1 MTSSVFM
8 DSGARKW
15 PHRLGLT
22 ARVLA
27 TNLSI
32 IALVVMTITAL
43 SYYELRRQA
52 IDVAHDTLSLQTR
65 ALTHD
70 LENRLQL
77 IGDSIRTLAGNGL
90 VVNALVD
97 DLGRTVYLREFL
109 QDFRVI
115 EGFDVSIVMAD
126 FEGKPV
132 ETNQVEMRSGLPR
145 TLISEVVESSSPHF
159 QLLAVDDDI
168 IALYVEPIIYVNT
181 GLAEGALVYEVLLS
195 QWVSIERIRKVIA
208 NTHWLAT
215 LELTLEGRAL
225 ALVQKGPHSSKAA
238 GRSEEISAPGGQPSG
253 LGLRLVVA
261 PDLVEQPLQSLLQK
275 SLLTGAVVLFI
286 GLLIL
291 LPVARKQTAKILR
304 LRRETEQLAGN
315 FSSPIDISRSEAGDE
330 VDDLAEAFSE
340 LLQRLQATHR
350 QVARSE
356 ETFHLAMDAAQDG
369 LWDWDVTSGDVYFSP
384 GWSRLIGLQSVAPRY
399 ESWRDRI
406 HPDDLEGVLSSLQA
420 HLDRNGEPW
429 VKEHRLRLAN
439 GGWRWVIGRGRVV
452 KRGAQGEAQRMVGTM
467 SDIELHKQAEKTLL
481 KHQELLE
488 QQVQERTRELS
499 EARDQAEASNRAKSE
514 FLANMSH
521 EIRTP
526 MNAIIGMS
534 HLALQT
540 DLDDQQQNYIEKVSH
555 SAQSLLGILNDILDF
570 SRIESGRLELEST
583 EFRLGDVLD
592 NMFNLIRLRA
602 EEKDIQLSLRVEP
615 DVPNLLFGDPLRLG
629 QILLNL
635 GSNAVKF
642 SNTGDRVALHVS
654 VPGEAGDRVMLL
666 FDMQDSGIGM
676 TREEQEK
683 LFQPFSQADSST
695 TRKYG
700 GSGLGLVI
708 SRKLVEMMG
717 GTIWVDSGRGEGST
731 FHVTVS
737 LGRAKLTNVDTAM
750 QDSRVDQTQQQQ
762 LNVLDGGRILLVE
775 DNEINQELVLELL
788 VSQGL
793 SVEVAENGQ
802 QALDMLARQDFDGV
816 LMDCQMPVM
825 DGYEATRRIREQQK
839 FRDLPVIA
847 LTANVMSGDREKA
860 LNAGMSDIIAKPI
873 DPDEMFLTMARWIK
887 AAHDDMDDAD
897 TDDRPC

>member
-1 MTSSVFM
+1 MIRSLSKKSSVRNRPYHF
-8 DSGARKW
+8 
-15 PHRLGLT
+15 GLT
-22 ARVLA
+22 VRVLV

-32 IALVVMTITAL
+32 IALVVVIITAL
-43 SYYELRRQA
+43 SFYELRRQA
-52 IDVAHDTLSLQTR
+52 IEIANDTLSLQTR
-65 ALTHD
+65 TLTND

-77 IGDSIRTLAGNGL
+77 IGHSIRTLAGNGL
-90 VVNALVD
+90 VANALVD
-97 DLGRTVYLREFL
+97 DLGRTVYLHEFL
-109 QDFRVI
+109 QDFRFI
-115 EGFDVSIVMAD
+115 EGFDVSIVMTD

-132 ETNQVEMRSGLPR
+132 ESNQVAMRSDLPR
-145 TLISEVVESSSPHF
+145 TLISEVVESSTSRFHVM
-159 QLLAVDDDI
+159 AGTDEI

-195 QWVSIERIRKVIA
+195 QWVSIEHIRKVIA
-208 NTHWLAT
+208 DTHWLAT
-215 LELTLEGRAL
+215 LELILEDRAL
-225 ALVQKGPHSSKAA
+225 ALVGGAHSSA
-238 GRSEEISAPGGQPSG
+238 APGRRAEIHGPAGKPSG
-253 LGLRLVVA
+253 LGLRLFVV
-261 PDLVEQPLQSLLQK
+261 PDLVEQPLQRLLRM
-275 SLLTGAVVLFI
+275 SLLTGGAVLFMA
-286 GLLIL
+286 LLIL

-304 LRRETEQLAGN
+304 LRRETEQLTGN
-315 FSSPIDISRSEAGDE
+315 FSSPVDISRSEVVDE
-330 VDDLAEAFSE
+330 VDELAEAFSE

-369 LWDWDVTSGDVYFSP
+369 LWDWDIASGDVYFSP
-384 GWSRLIGLQSVAPRY
+384 GWSRLIGLQSVEPRY
-399 ESWRDRI
+399 ESWRDRV
-406 HPDDLEGVLSSLQA
+406 HPDDMAGVLSSLQA
-420 HLDRNGEPW
+420 HLEGRSESW
-429 VKEHRLRLAN
+429 AKEHRLRLAN

-452 KRGAQGEAQRMVGTM
+452 KRGAQGEPQRMVGTM
-467 SDIELHKQAEKTLL
+467 SDIEIHKQAEHALL

-488 QQVQERTRELS
+488 KQVQERTRELS
-499 EARDQAEASNRAKSE
+499 QARDEAEASNRAKSE

-540 DLDDQQQNYIEKVSH
+540 DLDEQQQNYVEKVNL
-555 SAQSLLGILNDILDF
+555 SAQGLLGIINDILDF
-570 SRIESGRLELEST
+570 SRIESGRLELECT

-592 NMFNLIRLRA
+592 HMFNLIRLRA
-602 EEKDIQLSLRVEP
+602 EEKDIQLSLRVES
-615 DVPNLLFGDPLRLG
+615 DVPDLLFGDPLRLG

-654 VPGEAGDRVMLL
+654 VRGEAGDRVMLL

-676 TREEQEK
+676 TREEQDK

-717 GTIWVDSGRGEGST
+717 GTIWVDSVPGEGST

-737 LGRAKLTNVDTAM
+737 LGREESADVDEGR
-750 QDSRVDQTQQQQ
+750 QDSMFEQTQQPL
-762 LNVLDGGRILLVE
+762 LNVLDGCRILLVE

-793 SVEVAENGQ
+793 SVDVAENGQ
-802 QALDMLARQDFDGV
+802 QALDMLAGQDFDGV

-825 DGYEATRRIREQQK
+825 DGYEATRRIREQQR

-847 LTANVMSGDREKA
+847 LTANVMSSDREKA
-860 LNAGMSDIIAKPI
+860 LDSGMNDIIAKPI
-873 DPDEMFLTMARWIK
+873 DPEQMFLTMARWLK
-887 AAHDDMDDAD
+887 AAHNDAD
-897 TDDRPC
+897 